1 MTTELALV
9 VLAALVAIGYGAYLA
24 FYILGRDAGT
34 ERMREI
40 AGYIQEGAYA
50 YLNRQYTI
58 IAAVGVVIFIAL
70 FILLGYRTGL
80 LFLVGALC
88 SSAAGYVGMNVSV
101 RANVRTAQAAN
112 DGLASALAMAFRGAR

>member
-1 MTTELALV
+1 MTPELVLV
-9 VLAALVAIGYGAYLA
+9 VVAALLAIIYGAFLA
-24 FYILGRDAGT
+24 YSTIQKSPGSQ
-34 ERMREI
+34 RMQEI
-40 AGYIQEGAYA
+40 AGYIQEGASA

-88 SSAAGYVGMNVSV
+88 SAPAVDVGMNVSV
-101 RANVRTAQAAN
+101 RANVRAAQSAN
-112 DGLASALAMAFRGAR
+112 DRLASALAMA